1 MPHRLPLLL
10 PLLALA
16 ACGQQAGRLAVP
28 PGSTR
33 AVCVNPAGGS
43 AWTIPI
49 DEGRGRADGQPARI
63 DLDRIAWRNPADTG
77 EYELKRASGE
87 LVVSR
92 PSSTGGW
99 IMTFRCTAAR

>member
-1 MPHRLPLLL
+1 MAPRLPLLL
-10 PLLALA
+10 SLLALT

-49 DEGRGRADGQPARI
+49 DEGRGRADGRPAQI
-63 DLDRIAWRNPADTG
+63 DMDRISWRNPADTG